1 MKKYLALFMAVLMLI
16 GMMTACTSDGKEPTP
31 DNTDPDVS
39 QTESTLPGTDGE
51 GDPTDPSGGGDSS
64 TDPSGS
70 ATGDGSDPSAPGSTT
85 GDNTPGTPTGG
96 DNPVNPGTSAT
107 GGGNQPTKSDGKVT
121 TTTTVATVKTT
132 ATTVPKEQISTIP
145 TGEDPMLKTLSNYSP
160 SLKGLTMSKGIS
172 DVLDLSS
179 SSSKT
184 AHKLDTSGKVSS
196 TKITTENGTVKET
209 YTALKF
215 SGKGAKAEFT
225 LNLSSPAASSK
236 NNPMMLE
243 IMEVHNN
250 NYCAFG
256 YTIQING
263 KDVYFRTYE
272 ELATGTI
279 HYFVPFSRAMV
290 SDPSKVKVT
299 IISEDASPFSIGMVW
314 GYNDFYGLMQDEE
327 VLTKMG
333 LNLFCGNDMVKGA
346 NFTKKFTGFNS
357 FTPNPLYEVD
367 YLNNLNETS
376 ANQLTAYSAAA
387 AKAGTGVQLMLK
399 KYWLFADGVD
409 GKGGKWSD
417 LKYQQVQYNASSKT
431 YTNTTPNG
439 WSNTH
444 WLSMSNSYLN
454 SVSCNKLSKILSS
467 FADSVAL
474 AATKGKMPG
483 ATQMIMEH
491 GTGYYHESDFYGGDF
506 SHEIVQL
513 AKKRGIK
520 LDPTDG
526 LSYEEKRYMY
536 LIVAEMNQQQADT
549 YREALG
555 RTPVVVDN
563 GKVTL
568 PAQQAT
574 ENIYSHG
581 TQTADQWISYDD
593 RITGWMS
600 GIGTGYWPSSE
611 NMWFDDQRLYE
622 YQMGYGRIG
631 CVNLEM
637 YIHGNKEAIQSYLRQ
652 GYRNGMEYVTMFNDQ
667 DEYNTYSNVKE
678 IDNLQN
684 QAVEE
689 YHYER
694 SYLDVDY
701 MRDYN
706 TSMISKISLTP
717 GVVSYNNC
725 KVGATG
731 NLYCSDVSKI
741 GTATYKV
748 SSATALKNGLKVYL
762 EGKTSS
768 GASIEIYGGTDPNK
782 LSKVGKFKFTEELT
796 WFNKYSGFTLD
807 ITDQTKGVK
816 EYYIQLRLSNI
827 GASAANTSIRAIK
840 VTTPWDQETGSLTG
854 LKTTYAQRRMQSLW
868 IAEREAVESLM
879 KDYKADGGSDAVYK
893 NAQKLY
899 NYGRYKSA
907 DKLLTGEVSQLLPA
921 KYSIIG
927 KGTLGKYPINVS
939 MSNGQACVVELQK
952 VSGSEIDF
960 RVLTERRQTVTLT
973 VSSLVKNAYYA
984 LEVKGGDAYS
994 IVKVKSGVKGAVK
1007 ATNGKA
1013 TFEVDAMPE
1022 VQEKVV
1028 NKTITGRAFVNC
1040 NGSSINL
1047 QVQDPK
1053 ISEYGQYVTYYIMDD
1068 CNVVRKKEGSSS
1080 GKPQM
1085 PRAGDKVTVK
1095 LNEYGYIVDMVAE
1108 YGEVTGKIVKF
1119 QPPTVEGVPCNGIIT
1134 LDNGVS
1140 YEIEYSS
1147 GTTKFEM
1154 DRLKGEARTISIAKI
1169 AREIKVGQKVT
1180 ITYCPDTVK
1189 GSYRRILT
1197 MK

>member
-1 MKKYLALFMAVLMLI
+1 
-16 GMMTACTSDGKEPTP
+16 
-31 DNTDPDVS
+31 
-39 QTESTLPGTDGE
+39 
-51 GDPTDPSGGGDSS
+51 
-64 TDPSGS
+64 
-70 ATGDGSDPSAPGSTT
+70 
-85 GDNTPGTPTGG
+85 
-96 DNPVNPGTSAT
+96 
-107 GGGNQPTKSDGKVT
+107 
-121 TTTTVATVKTT
+121 
-132 ATTVPKEQISTIP
+132 
-145 TGEDPMLKTLSNYSP
+145 MLKTLAAYKP
-160 SLKGLTMSKGIS
+160 SLSGITMSKGIS
-172 DVLDLSS
+172 DTLDMSD
-179 SSSKT
+179 SSSKSG
-184 AHKLDTSGKVSS
+184 HKLSTSGNVTS

-215 SGKGAKAEFT
+215 AGKGAKAEFVM
-225 LNLSSPAASSK
+225 NLSSPAASSAS
-236 NNPMMLE
+236 NPMMLE

-279 HYFVPFSRAMV
+279 HYFVPFSRSLA

-299 IISEDASPFSIGMVW
+299 IISQDASAFSIGMVW
-314 GYNDFYGLMQDEE
+314 GYNDFYGLMESEKVQ
-327 VLTKMG
+327 TKMG
-333 LNLFCGNDMVKGA
+333 LNLFCSGDVTKGA
-346 NFTKKFTGFNS
+346 AYTKKFTGFKS
-357 FTPNPLYEVD
+357 FVASPLYEVD
-367 YLNNLNETS
+367 YLNNLNTTS
-376 ANQLTAYSAAA
+376 ASQLTSFSGAA

-399 KYWLFADGVD
+399 KYWLFADGTD

-454 SVSCNKLSKILSS
+454 KVSCNKLSSILSS
-467 FADSVAL
+467 FADSFAL
-474 AATKGKMPG
+474 AAAKGSIPAG
-483 ATQMIMEH
+483 VQMIMEH

-506 SHEIVQL
+506 SQEIVQE
-513 AKKRGIK
+513 AKKRGVK

-536 LIVAEMNQQQADT
+536 LIVAEMNQMQADT
-549 YREALG
+549 YSAALG
-555 RTPVVVDN
+555 RTPVIVKN

-568 PAQQAT
+568 PTYQPT
-574 ENIYSHG
+574 ENMYSHG

-600 GIGTGYWPSSE
+600 GIGSGYWPSSE

-622 YQMGYGRIG
+622 YQLGYGRIG

-637 YIHGNKEAIQSYLRQ
+637 YIHGNKTAIQSYLRQ

-667 DEYNTYSNVKE
+667 DEYNTYNNVKE
-678 IDNLQN
+678 IDGLQSEK
-684 QAVEE
+684 VDE

-701 MRDYN
+701 MRDFN
-706 TSMISKISLTP
+706 TNMISNLKLTP

-731 NLYCSDVSKI
+731 NLYCADVKKV

-748 SSATALKNGLKVYL
+748 SNSTALENGLKVYL

-768 GASIEIYGGTDPNK
+768 GASIEIYGGTSPDS
-782 LSKVGKFKFTEELT
+782 LSKVGTFKFTSELT

-807 ITDQTKGVK
+807 LTSQTKGVK
-816 EYYIQLRLSNI
+816 EYYIQIRMSNI
-827 GASAANTSIRAIK
+827 GASSANTSIRAIK
-840 VTTPWDQETGSLTG
+840 VTTPWSQKTGSLTG
-854 LKTTYAQRRMQSLW
+854 ISTTYAQRRMQNLW
-868 IAEREAVESLM
+868 VAEREALESLM
-879 KDYKADGGSDAVYK
+879 QDYKKDGGNDSVYQ
-893 NAQKLY
+893 NANKLY
-899 NYGRYKSA
+899 GYGRYKSA
-907 DKLLTGEVSQLLPA
+907 NALLTGEVSQILPA
-921 KYSIIG
+921 KYAIQG
-927 KGTLGKYPINVS
+927 NGTLGKYPISVTLGS
-939 MSNGQACVVELQK
+939 GMSAVVELQK
-952 VSGSEIDF
+952 VSGSEIQF
-960 RVLTERRQTVTLT
+960 RLLTDKKQDISLT
-973 VSSLVKNAYYA
+973 VSSLVKNAYYL
-984 LEVKGGDAYS
+984 LEKTGDDDYR
-994 IVKVKSGVKGAVK
+994 IVMLKKNTSGAVQ

-1013 TFEVDAMPE
+1013 TF
-1022 VQEKVV
+1022 KVSV
-1028 NKTITGRAFVNC
+1028 SAPATKRLTNTTVTGRAFSNC
-1040 NGSSINL
+1040 SGDSIAL
-1047 QVQDPK
+1047 QVQDPS
-1053 ISEYGQYVTYYIMDD
+1053 IGEYSLGVVYHIMDT
-1068 CNVVRKKEGSSS
+1068 CTFSRKKEGSSS
-1080 GKPQM
+1080 TNSQM
-1085 PRAGDKVTVK
+1085 PRAGDKVTVTLDANGFVTK
-1095 LNEYGYIVDMVAE
+1095 VVAV

-1119 QPPTVEGVPCNGIIT
+1119 QPPTVTGTPCNGIIT

-1147 GTTKFEM
+1147 GTTKFDM
-1154 DRLKGEARTISIAKI
+1154 SRLSGEARTISIAKI

-1180 ITYCPDTVK
+1180 ITYCPDTTD